1 MSVKVIASGLATLF
15 TKRFAGPFWM
25 RRRWLHKT
33 QWLGSTQLEEIQLR
47 LLKRLVNHCYDT
59 VPHYRQFMDERGI
72 GANDINSL
80 EDIKLFPILTKK
92 ETLELSESI
101 VSTKYP
107 RWFIRT
113 THTSGTTGTPLKLK
127 RSLFSIGDEHAF
139 VRRQWDWA
147 GIGFNDRCAYLKGQ
161 VIGESDSKSK
171 RLYAYD
177 PIMKE
182 LHLSTY
188 NLSIKRAEDYA
199 EILRRYKV
207 KAIVGY
213 PSAVNIFARGC
224 LDSGIELKL
233 RSALLTSEIVT
244 KSTRDMIA
252 KAFDCKVYDFY
263 GAAERVSYIHTCE
276 HGSYHIVPE
285 YGVTETI
292 PVGNDDKQRCKII
305 ATGFWNL
312 AMPLIRYDTEDIV
325 VLSDKKCP
333 CGRAFRVVQSIDGR
347 EGDVIRTP
355 SGVELGVCIVAYIV
369 YVSCGTEGI
378 VESQIIQD
386 APDHITIEYVPDKGL
401 SSELLSEWNKNL
413 AKHLPDDLKFT
424 VKKVDAVQR
433 TDSGKIKPIVS
444 HITSSRLNND

>member
-1 MSVKVIASGLATLF
+1 VSAKVIANGFVTLLA
-15 TKRFAGPFWM
+15 KRYAGPFWI
-25 RRRWLHKT
+25 RRKWLQKT
-33 QWLGSTQLEEIQLR
+33 QWLSREELETIQLSLLQR
-47 LLKRLVNHCYDT
+47 LIHHCYNT
-59 VPHYRQFMDERGI
+59 VPYYRRLMDSRNI
-72 GANDINSL
+72 KADNIRTL

-92 ETLELSESI
+92 ETLKLSESI

-107 RWFIRT
+107 RWFVRT
-113 THTSGTTGTPLKLK
+113 THTSGTTGTPLKLR

-147 GIGFNDRCAYLKGQ
+147 GIGFNDRCAYLKGR
-161 VIGESDSKSK
+161 VIGESGSKSK
-171 RLYAYD
+171 CLYAYD

-188 NLSIKRAEDYA
+188 NLSIKEAEDYA

-213 PSAVNIFARGC
+213 PSAVNILARGC

-233 RSALLTSEIVT
+233 QSALLTSEIVT

-292 PVGNDDKQRCKII
+292 PVDNSDKQCCKII

-312 AMPLIRYDTEDIV
+312 AMPLIRYDTEDLA
-325 VLSDKKCP
+325 VLSNKKCP
-333 CGRAFRVVQSIDGR
+333 CGRAFRVVESIDGR

-355 SGVELGVCIVAYIV
+355 SGVELGVCIAAYII
-369 YVSCGTEGI
+369 YVSCATEGI
-378 VESQIIQD
+378 IESQIIQD
-386 APDHITIEYVPDKGL
+386 APDHITIEYVPDKGF
-401 SSELLSEWNKNL
+401 SSEHLSELYKNL
-413 AKHLPDDLKFT
+413 AEHLPGDLKLT
-424 VKKVDAVQR
+424 VKKVDAVRR
-433 TDSGKIKPIVS
+433 TASGKIKPVVS
-444 HITSSRLNND
+444 LINS